1 MDELIKQ
8 TFADAYR
15 DAVDNCKS
23 MSDVHIHIE
32 EYMEA
37 KGFTLI
43 DEHGPQIWSNFTLAE
58 PREAPDGQ
66 PDAMQEWHD
75 FDPEC

>member
-1 MDELIKQ
+1 MDEIIKQ

-37 KGFTLI
+37 KGFMVI
-43 DEHGPQIWSNFTLAE
+43 DEHAAQVWSNFTLAE
-58 PREAPDGQ
+58 PREEPD
-66 PDAMQEWHD
+66 
-75 FDPEC
+75 